1 MSARRR
7 TVLAAA
13 TAALVLLLA
22 IPAAAQAY
30 WGAIAIDPVTGNVGF
45 AHRQPNA
52 NKAQTVARKDC
63 GTPHCKAAVWV
74 SNGYGAVVLKH
85 NGVFVAGIGRTK
97 NLAFTNARIRAHE
110 QSARKIAW
118 VFSGYS

>member
-22 IPAAAQAY
+22 VPAAAQAY

-52 NKAQTVARKDC
+52 NKAQTVARNDC
-63 GTPHCKAAVWV
+63 GSAHCKAAVWV
-74 SNGYGAVVLKH
+74 FNGYGAIVLKH

-97 NLAFTNARIRAHE
+97 NLAFTNARARAHE